1 MKITNNS
8 VVELDYKLMD
18 LNDKIWESSDEG
30 GPWVYLHGYGELMPG
45 LEEELQ
51 GKGIGQKL
59 KIEMS
64 PEQAYGPY
72 EEDLCTQVPMEAF
85 AQVENL
91 TEGMRLAAEGQD
103 GVHAVT
109 VKKVTDDFVTIDAN
123 HPLAGQSVKV
133 EVKVLSV
140 RQATEEE
147 ISHGHV
153 HQHDSCKNHHH

>member
-1 MKITNNS
+1 MKIENNC

-18 LNDKIWESSDEG
+18 TKNQTWESSDEG
-30 GPWVYLHGYGELMPG
+30 GPWVYLHGHGELMPA
-45 LEEELQ
+45 LEKELI

-59 KIEMS
+59 KLELK
-64 PEQAYGPY
+64 PEEAYGPY
-72 EEDLCTQVPMEAF
+72 EQDLCTQVPLEAF
-85 AQVENL
+85 AEVNNL

-109 VKKVTDDFVTIDAN
+109 VKSITDETVTIDAN
-123 HPLAGQSVKV
+123 HPLAGQAVKV

-140 RQATEEE
+140 REASEEE

-153 HQHDSCKNHHH
+153 HQHGASCGHSH

>member
-1 MKITNNS
+1 MKIENNC

-18 LNDKIWESSDEG
+18 LNNQVWESSDEG
-30 GPWVYLHGYGELMPG
+30 GPWVYLHGHGELMPA
-45 LEEELQ
+45 LEKELI

-59 KIEMS
+59 KMKLEA
-64 PEQAYGPY
+64 EEAYGQY
-72 EEDLCTQVPMEAF
+72 EEDLCTQVPLDAF
-85 AQVENL
+85 GEVQNL

-109 VKKVTDDFVTIDAN
+109 VKSITEDTVTIDAN
-123 HPLAGQSVKV
+123 HPLAGQAVKV

-140 RQATEEE
+140 RAASEEE

-153 HQHDSCKNHHH
+153 HQHGSCGHNH